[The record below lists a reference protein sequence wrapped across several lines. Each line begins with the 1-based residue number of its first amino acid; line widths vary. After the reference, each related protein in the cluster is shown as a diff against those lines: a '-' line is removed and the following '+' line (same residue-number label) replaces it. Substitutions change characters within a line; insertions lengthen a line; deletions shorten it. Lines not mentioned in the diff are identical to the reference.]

1 MVRILGSLVER
12 AARLTPG
19 NTQPVSVPELTNNP
33 SSAAPAK
40 TNNHDQEQTPE
51 KALSQH
57 DLFFTSRLAH
67 MMYQEYV
74 KRRVAPEELDSR
86 RPLTVRQEKCC
97 RFWRRGKATRR

>member
-1 MVRILGSLVER
+1 MRDSSIVILHGC
-12 AARLTPG
+12 
-19 NTQPVSVPELTNNP
+19 SVDEFPELMGDLLQAGAHGYVFK
-33 SSAAPAK
+33 SDLSADLVSAV
-40 TNNHDQEQTPE
+40 EV
-51 KALSQH
+51 LSQH